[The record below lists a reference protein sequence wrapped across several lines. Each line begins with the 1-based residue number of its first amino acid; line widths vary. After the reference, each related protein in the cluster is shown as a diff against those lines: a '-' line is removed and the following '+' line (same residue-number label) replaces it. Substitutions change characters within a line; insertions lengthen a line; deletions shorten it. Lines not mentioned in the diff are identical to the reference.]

1 MSEERLSKKTVQRAS
16 QQAIESG
23 GASSSSRQEAS
34 SPSLEVAST
43 YLLDFFATGGR
54 SVLVRGDPGTGKTSL
69 VLQLLDYHSKNGFK
83 SVYQSTR
90 LSAKTLKSHQ
100 PHFEV
105 VQGKYGTVPRLE
117 EQQIGFQDS
126 RRMDGVRAISGL
138 RQYLEQVANPFVVLD
153 SWEGLFFES
162 HTLGVEEISKLVE
175 DYDARFVVVT
185 ERREQT
191 DLDYLLDGVVVLRR
205 KYHSGSIVREIELKK
220 LRGVSIMQSRFL
232 FTLDSGKF
240 RYLPPFHSNSITQ
253 GQDQVG
259 SPIETQGKLHSTGSP
274 SLDLL
279 LGGGLRRGSFN
290 LLEIENNVPDEVR
303 ALYLRT
309 LLSNF
314 VNTGHGVL
322 YIPFVGGSRE
332 DLSELLPNLSEQT
345 IERSISILN
354 YESQETKSQSSL
366 QGDFKQD
373 AQLINS
379 KLEEM
384 KKKTPD
390 KPVLIIQWQDALEG
404 LYGADTVSKN
414 LAETIAVSKSKGNI
428 RVQFATPNVKLLPE
442 LQAFSDTDLILEM
455 IHGTPVL
462 HSTKPLSVLHGV
474 MRDVEA
480 SGKIGLVPIV

>member
-1 MSEERLSKKTVQRAS
+1 MSENRFSRRVSQRS
-16 QQAIESG
+16 QQAAENGETKTEERPETPST
-23 GASSSSRQEAS
+23 
-34 SPSLEVAST
+34 SLEIAST

-54 SVLVRGDPGTGKTSL
+54 SVLIRGDPGTGKTSL

-205 KYHSGSIVREIELKK
+205 KYHEGRIVREIELKK

-240 RYLPPFHSNSITQ
+240 RYLPPLRVPAN
-253 GQDQVG
+253 GEGDDQVG
-259 SPIETQGKLHSTGSP
+259 SPIEPNGKLYSSGSP
-274 SLDLL
+274 SLDQL
-279 LGGGLRRGSFN
+279 LGGGFQRGSFN
-290 LLEIENNVPDEVR
+290 LLEAENDVPDEVK
-303 ALYLRT
+303 ALFLRT

-322 YIPFVGGSRE
+322 YIPFIGASRE
-332 DLSELLPNLSEQT
+332 DLSGTLPNLSDQT
-345 IERSISILN
+345 IERSISILS
-354 YESQETKSQSSL
+354 YDPSDAKKASSL
-366 QGDFKQD
+366 QGDLRSD
-373 AQLINS
+373 VQLINS
-379 KLEEM
+379 KLDEM
-384 KKKTPD
+384 QKRIPN
-390 KPVLIIQWQDALEG
+390 KPLLIVQSQDAFEG
-404 LYGADTVSKN
+404 LYGAESVSKV
-414 LAETIAVSKSKGNI
+414 LAESIAVLKSRGNI
-428 RVQFATPNVKLLPE
+428 RIQLATPGVKLLSE
-442 LQAFSDTDLILEM
+442 LRAFSDIDVHIEV

-462 HSTKPLSVLHGV
+462 YTSKPQSVLHGV
-474 MRDVEA
+474 LRDVTA
-480 SGKIGLVPIV
+480 TGKIGLVPIV

>member
-1 MSEERLSKKTVQRAS
+1 LSDERYTRRAS
-16 QQAIESG
+16 QRSQQAEAGTSQ
-23 GASSSSRQEAS
+23 AERQEMA
-34 SPSLEVAST
+34 PASLEVAST
-43 YLLDFFATGGR
+43 YLLDFFATGGK
-54 SVLVRGDPGTGKTSL
+54 SVLIRGDPGTGKTSL

-138 RQYLEQVANPFVVLD
+138 RQYLEQVSNPFVVLD

-205 KYHSGSIVREIELKK
+205 KYHQGRVVREIELKK

-240 RYLPPFHSNSITQ
+240 RYLPPFKSSINGE

-259 SPIETQGKLHSTGSP
+259 TPIAQKGKLYSTGSAP
-274 SLDLL
+274 LDLL
-279 LGGGLRRGSFN
+279 LGGGFRKGSFN
-290 LLEIENNVPDEVR
+290 LLEAENDVPDEVK
-303 ALYLRT
+303 ALFLRT

-322 YIPFVGGSRE
+322 YIPFVGLSME
-332 DLSELLPNLSEQT
+332 DLSEMLPNLSTQT
-345 IERSISILN
+345 IERSIAVLN
-354 YESQETKSQSSL
+354 YDPTETRQTTSL
-366 QGDFKQD
+366 QGNLTQD

-384 KKKTPD
+384 QRRTPG
-390 KPVLIIQWQDALEG
+390 KPVLIIQSQDAFEG
-404 LYGADTVSKN
+404 LYGAEAGSKV
-414 LAETIAVSKSKGNI
+414 LTESIALLKGRGNI
-428 RVQFATPNVKLLPE
+428 RVQLTSPGVRLLAE
-442 LQAFSDTDLILEM
+442 IRAFSDSDLHLEM
-455 IHGTPVL
+455 IHGTPVIY
-462 HSTKPLSVLHGV
+462 SSKPQSVLHGV
-474 MRDVEA
+474 LKDTTA
-480 SGKIGLVPIV
+480 SGKLGLVPIV

>member
-1 MSEERLSKKTVQRAS
+1 LQTLSEDRYSRRAS
-16 QQAIESG
+16 QRSEQTEAGEVG
-23 GASSSSRQEAS
+23 DRQGVSSF
-34 SPSLEVAST
+34 SPEVAST

-69 VLQLLDYHSKNGFK
+69 VLQLLDYHSRNGFK

-138 RQYLEQVANPFVVLD
+138 RQYLEQVTNPFVVLD

-205 KYHSGSIVREIELKK
+205 KYHQGRIVREIELKK

-240 RYLPPFHSNSITQ
+240 RYLPPFKIPANGE

-259 SPIETQGKLHSTGSP
+259 PPIEQKGKLYSTGSA

-279 LGGGLRRGSFN
+279 LGGGFKKGSFN
-290 LLEIENNVPDEVR
+290 LLEAENDVPDEVKE
-303 ALYLRT
+303 LFLRT

-314 VNTGHGVL
+314 VNTGHCVL
-322 YIPFVGGSRE
+322 YVPFVGVSTE
-332 DLSELLPNLSEQT
+332 ELAEMLPNLSSQT
-345 IERSISILN
+345 IERSIVVMN
-354 YESQETKSQSSL
+354 YDPSETRKNSSL
-366 QGDFKQD
+366 QGELKQD

-379 KLEEM
+379 RLEDM
-384 KKKTPD
+384 QKRTPG
-390 KPVLIIQWQDALEG
+390 KPVLVIQSQDAFEG
-404 LYGADTVSKN
+404 LYGAEAGSKV
-414 LAETIAVSKSKGNI
+414 LTESIAVLKSRGNI
-428 RVQFATPNVKLLPE
+428 RLQLTTPEVKLLAE
-442 LQAFSDTDLILEM
+442 IRGFSDTDMRLEM
-455 IHGTPVL
+455 IHGTPVIC
-462 HSTKPLSVLHGV
+462 SSKPLSVLHGV
-474 MRDVEA
+474 LKDANAR
-480 SGKIGLVPIV
+480 GKLGLVPIV

>member
-1 MSEERLSKKTVQRAS
+1 MNRDAS
-16 QQAIESG
+16 TS
-23 GASSSSRQEAS
+23 
-34 SPSLEVAST
+34 SLEVAST

-138 RQYLEQVANPFVVLD
+138 RQYLEQVSNPFVVLD

-205 KYHSGSIVREIELKK
+205 KYHQGRVVREIELKK

-240 RYLPPFHSNSITQ
+240 RYLPPFKQSSNGS
-253 GQDQVG
+253 GEDQVG
-259 SPIETQGKLHSTGSP
+259 APVENKGKLYSTGST

-279 LGGGLRRGSFN
+279 LGGGFRRGSIN
-290 LLEIENNVPDEVR
+290 LLEAENDVPDEVK
-303 ALYLRT
+303 ALFLRT

-314 VNTGHGVL
+314 VNTGHNVL
-322 YIPFVGGSRE
+322 YIPFVGGSKE
-332 DLSELLPNLSEQT
+332 ALSGMVPNLSEQT
-345 IERSISILN
+345 MARSITVLN
-354 YESQETKSQSSL
+354 YDPSEAKKASSL
-366 QGDFKQD
+366 QGDIKADQ
-373 AQLINS
+373 QLTNS
-379 KLEEM
+379 RLEEIQ
-384 KKKTPD
+384 KRSPE
-390 KPVLIIQWQDALEG
+390 KPVLIIQSQDAFEG
-404 LYGADTVSKN
+404 LYGAD
-414 LAETIAVSKSKGNI
+414 AVSKILTESIALLKIRGNI
-428 RVQFATPNVKLLPE
+428 RIQLATPGVKLLPE
-442 LQAFSDTDLILEM
+442 LRAFSDTDMCLEM

-462 HSTKPLSVLHGV
+462 YTSKPLSVLHGV
-474 MRDVEA
+474 MRDSA
-480 SGKIGLVPIV
+480 ATGKIGLVPIV

>member
-1 MSEERLSKKTVQRAS
+1 MSEERSPKRSAQRS
-16 QQAIESG
+16 QQASEATSTEH
-23 GASSSSRQEAS
+23 RQDLS
-34 SPSLEVAST
+34 LPSLEVAST

-138 RQYLEQVANPFVVLD
+138 RQYLEQVSNPFVVLD

-205 KYHSGSIVREIELKK
+205 KYHRGSIVREIELKK

-240 RYLPPFHSNSITQ
+240 RYLPPFRSSSSRG

-259 SPIETQGKLHSTGSP
+259 APIPSRGNVFSSGSP

-279 LGGGLRRGSFN
+279 LGGGFGRGTFN
-290 LLEIENNVPDEVR
+290 LLEAENDVPEEVK
-303 ALYLRT
+303 ALFLRT
-309 LLSNF
+309 LFSNF
-314 VNTGHGVL
+314 VNNGHGVL
-322 YIPFVGGSRE
+322 YIPFVGATDE
-332 DLSELLPNLSEQT
+332 DLSEMLPNLSEQT
-345 IERSISILN
+345 IAKSIVVLN
-354 YESQETKSQSSL
+354 YDPSESKRSSSL
-366 QGDFKQD
+366 QGELRQD
-373 AQLINS
+373 TQLINS
-379 KLEEM
+379 KLDEM
-384 KKKTPD
+384 EKKSPD
-390 KPVLIIQWQDALEG
+390 RPVLIVQSQDALEG
-404 LYGADTVSKN
+404 LYGA
-414 LAETIAVSKSKGNI
+414 EAVSKVLTESIAVLKARGNI
-428 RVQFATPNVKLLPE
+428 RIQMATPSVSLLPE
-442 LQAFSDTDLILEM
+442 LRAFSNTDINLEM
-455 IHGTPVL
+455 VHGTPVL
-462 HSTKPLSVLHGV
+462 HTAKPHSVLHGV
-474 MRDVEA
+474 VRDETS

>member
-1 MSEERLSKKTVQRAS
+1 MSEDRYSRRISQRS
-16 QQAIESG
+16 QQTETGSAEATEHPGI
-23 GASSSSRQEAS
+23 SSA
-34 SPSLEVAST
+34 SLEVAST

-138 RQYLEQVANPFVVLD
+138 RQYLEQVTNPFVVLD

-205 KYHSGSIVREIELKK
+205 KYHQGRVVREIELKK

-240 RYLPPFHSNSITQ
+240 RYLPPFKISTNGDTI
-253 GQDQVG
+253 DQVG
-259 SPIETQGKLHSTGSP
+259 SPVEQKGKVYSTGSV
-274 SLDLL
+274 SLDQL
-279 LGGGLRRGSFN
+279 LGGGFRKGSFN
-290 LLEIENNVPDEVR
+290 LLEAENDVPDEVK
-303 ALYLRT
+303 ALFLRT
-309 LLSNF
+309 LFSNF
-314 VNTGHGVL
+314 VNTGHAIL
-322 YIPFVGGSRE
+322 YVPYIGMSPE
-332 DLSELLPNLSEQT
+332 ELAEMLPNLGSQT
-345 IERSISILN
+345 IERSIAVMN
-354 YESQETKSQSSL
+354 YDPSEARKNSSL
-366 QGDFKQD
+366 QGELKQD

-379 KLEEM
+379 KLDELQ
-384 KKKTPD
+384 KRTPG
-390 KPVLIIQWQDALEG
+390 KPVLMVQSQDAFEG
-404 LYGADTVSKN
+404 LYSAEEGSKV
-414 LAETIAVSKSKGNI
+414 LTESIAILKAKGNI
-428 RVQFATPNVKLLPE
+428 RLQLTTPGVKLLPE
-442 LQAFSDTDLILEM
+442 IRGFSDTDMYLEM
-455 IHGTPVL
+455 IHGTPVIY
-462 HSTKPLSVLHGV
+462 STKPLSVLHGV
-474 MRDVEA
+474 LKDPTA
-480 SGKIGLVPIV
+480 SGKLGLIPIV